1 MSQTEN
7 ADQLTAIQELIKKK
21 QGQRDQK
28 MTAKISNK
36 FINQIMVFT
45 LINKQFIK
53 ETLQKEYQNLLDAE
67 MKDLSDLVELNP
79 KKWFMLF

>member
-1 MSQTEN
+1 
-7 ADQLTAIQELIKKK
+7 
-21 QGQRDQK
+21 

-79 KKWFMLF
+79 KKWFMLI

>member
-1 MSQTEN
+1 
-7 ADQLTAIQELIKKK
+7 
-21 QGQRDQK
+21 

-79 KKWFMLF
+79 KK